1 MALDF
6 MDDSLSGSNHKSIG
20 TRFGLKF
27 DPMKYFLDLF
37 GKGDEYANFINKTG
51 DTANKVMSKAA
62 EPMFSLSRKYTP
74 GRKDGNWLDKGLTWA
89 ENKPASVTG
98 LIIGGEAAG
107 GALSGG
113 GAGAES
119 GAAAAGTGGSTA
131 GLGST
136 VGEAAGGTFGGGSIA
151 AAQGGGASAAAP
163 TAGSAAPA
171 AAQGFDWQGALGKAG
186 GGMQQQ
192 AQQEDEMATRLAMMG
207 PPPGMQGGG
216 IQLQNTAPQQYAEAL
231 KRAPT
236 SDKKTPG
243 EAQTSQGLV
252 F

>member
-1 MALDF
+1 MSLDLGN
-6 MDDSLSGSNHKSIG
+6 SLSGKNHESIG

-113 GAGAES
+113 GAGAEA
-119 GAAAAGTGGSTA
+119 GGTAAGASGGSA

-151 AAQGGGASAAAP
+151 AAQGGGGAAAAAP
-163 TAGSAAPA
+163 AAGGAAPA

-186 GGMQQQ
+186 GGMQKQ

-207 PPPGMQGGG
+207 PPPGMQGPG
-216 IQLQNTAPQQYAEAL
+216 IQVPNNSAQQYAEAL